1 MMQYKMPSI
10 KVLMLELKNVICSSP
25 EVDTG
30 TIFPEYGDSS
40 DDGDFVQFGK
50 EKRYEGEGIL

>member
-1 MMQYKMPSI
+1 MMQYEMPSI

-40 DDGDFVQFGK
+40 DDGDFV
-50 EKRYEGEGIL
+50 